1 MSLYITTVSMPIF
14 CVNIK
19 YFHQLTPN
27 SVPGWSCCYQD
38 SIRPMHNGALDEKW
52 LQKNKFPSSLRMGT
66 FRKFLF
72 ILYSRRPK
80 SRLLVNQKKR
90 GIIDQKILSSPLT
103 VKGKIGFRNSL
114 GFQAEIDDLRLKYR
128 IVGGNLKIR
137 STERSPAFRRTRSSQ
152 CSI

>member
-1 MSLYITTVSMPIF
+1 
-14 CVNIK
+14 
-19 YFHQLTPN
+19 
-27 SVPGWSCCYQD
+27 
-38 SIRPMHNGALDEKW
+38 MHNGALDEKW

-72 ILYSRRPK
+72 ILYSKRPK

-90 GIIDQKILSSPLT
+90 GIIDQKILSSPLA

-114 GFQAEIDDLRLKYR
+114 GFQAESDDLRLKYR

-137 STERSPAFRRTRSSQ
+137 SRKEELKKKHSLDCEAAFISSQ
-152 CSI
+152 T

>member
-1 MSLYITTVSMPIF
+1 
-14 CVNIK
+14 
-19 YFHQLTPN
+19 
-27 SVPGWSCCYQD
+27 
-38 SIRPMHNGALDEKW
+38 MHNGAPDEKW

-90 GIIDQKILSSPLT
+90 GIIDQKILSSPLA
-103 VKGKIGFRNSL
+103 VNGKIGFRNSL

-137 STERSPAFRRTRSSQ
+137 SRKKPSEKGLRSSPATICPSVTLEEADDSLKASNKVEIVDSEMRKLIRLGWLGG
-152 CSI
+152 

>member
-1 MSLYITTVSMPIF
+1 
-14 CVNIK
+14 
-19 YFHQLTPN
+19 
-27 SVPGWSCCYQD
+27 
-38 SIRPMHNGALDEKW
+38 MHNGALDEKW

-72 ILYSRRPK
+72 ILYSKRPK

-90 GIIDQKILSSPLT
+90 GIIDQKILSSPLA

-137 STERSPAFRRTRSSQ
+137 SRKEELKKKHSFDCEAAFISNQT
-152 CSI
+152 

>member
-1 MSLYITTVSMPIF
+1 
-14 CVNIK
+14 
-19 YFHQLTPN
+19 
-27 SVPGWSCCYQD
+27 
-38 SIRPMHNGALDEKW
+38 
-52 LQKNKFPSSLRMGT
+52 MGT

-90 GIIDQKILSSPLT
+90 GIIDQKILSSPLA

-114 GFQAEIDDLRLKYR
+114 GFQAESDDLRLKYR

-137 STERSPAFRRTRSSQ
+137 STGSNSLVASPVRRSYKKSFARDRRFV
-152 CSI
+152 IMVPL